1 MVFPQFVAFYTPFAE
16 ETAEKGYF
24 IEVER
29 FGEPSADT
37 GEGFPLLSDQKRRS
51 LRRLRAGSGIAFRSI
66 LLSILH
72 CVRIFRASFCAVYAR
87 RLRSRS
93 YASAEKACGIG
104 VLKRDQ
110 PPIFAY

>member
-1 MVFPQFVAFYTPFAE
+1 MAFYTPFAE